1 MKAPSVTNDTADSSA
16 TEAQILAE
24 AIIDTVRE
32 SLLVLHADL
41 RVKSANHS
49 FYESFQTDRA
59 DTEGRLVY
67 ELGGGQ
73 WNIPALRRL
82 LSDILPN
89 NGDLQGFEVDHTFAT
104 VGRRVM
110 LLNAR
115 RIDHL
120 QLVLLAIEDITERR
134 RAEER
139 QKLMMAELGHRMK
152 NLLTIIQSIFEL
164 AAASSPSIEALR
176 TAFPGRLHA
185 LVRTHDSLMKQE
197 WAGTDLYELVRQESA
212 PYDQDG
218 GRVELDG
225 PPVTLDHSASLPVAL
240 LLHELASNA
249 AKYGALSVPQGRVSV
264 RWATDDGSGGRWV
277 RLHWTERDGP
287 PPRPAPGRGFGTTL
301 IERSI
306 AYELGGETALNFA
319 AAGVE
324 CDVRFPLRRESS

>member
-67 ELGGGQ
+67 ELGSGQ
-73 WNIPALRRL
+73 WDIPALRRL

-134 RAEER
+134 R
-139 QKLMMAELGHRMK
+139 
-152 NLLTIIQSIFEL
+152 
-164 AAASSPSIEALR
+164 
-176 TAFPGRLHA
+176 
-185 LVRTHDSLMKQE
+185 SLMKQE

-212 PYDQDG
+212 LRPGRRPGGARRPPGDAGSQRKPAGGLAAARTGLERRQVRRALGAAGAGVGPLGDG
-218 GRVELDG
+218 RRERRAVSPPPLDG
-225 PPVTLDHSASLPVAL
+225 AGWP
-240 LLHELASNA
+240 A
-249 AKYGALSVPQGRVSV
+249 APTGPRQGLR
-264 RWATDDGSGGRWV
+264 DDPDRAEH
-277 RLHWTERDGP
+277 RL
-287 PPRPAPGRGFGTTL
+287 
-301 IERSI
+301 
-306 AYELGGETALNFA
+306 
-319 AAGVE
+319 
-324 CDVRFPLRRESS
+324 

>member
-1 MKAPSVTNDTADSSA
+1 MKAPSVTNDTAGSSA

-73 WNIPALRRL
+73 WDIPALRRL

-225 PPVTLDHSASLPVAL
+225 PPGDA
-240 LLHELASNA
+240 
-249 AKYGALSVPQGRVSV
+249 
-264 RWATDDGSGGRWV
+264 GSQRKPAGG
-277 RLHWTERDGP
+277 L
-287 PPRPAPGRGFGTTL
+287 
-301 IERSI
+301 
-306 AYELGGETALNFA
+306 A
-319 AAGVE
+319 AARTGLERRQVRRALGAAGPGVG
-324 CDVRFPLRRESS
+324 PLGDGRRERRAVGTPPLDGAGWPAAPTGPRQGLRDDPDRAEHRL